1 MCEIQTSLK
10 VFTHTCGVE
19 STCETYLL
27 FSCLID
33 RNKSMSKLNDSMKWK
48 TILFK
53 FRGIMDQAIMMT
65 ENFVI
70 LFDFLVIEFI
80 ND

>member
-1 MCEIQTSLK
+1 
-10 VFTHTCGVE
+10 
-19 STCETYLL
+19 
-27 FSCLID
+27 
-33 RNKSMSKLNDSMKWK
+33 MSKLNDSMKRK